1 MKAWILGMYLFSIY
15 LIEVMIYNDYK
26 KLIPILLSFFGSHK
40 KAYTTK
46 TTSTL
51 IRINDLTKR
60 CYEVAL
66 FQSLM
71 AKVLLGCG
79 VCLRSLDRSLMTH
92 LSSFLGPAR
101 WNHFPIQRVRNLS
114 PKSWRTPRASLKET
128 LTLLLELINSAWPL
142 VTNVS
147 IASLAPPSTCQK

>member
-1 MKAWILGMYLFSIY
+1 MNKMSNLQWL
-15 LIEVMIYNDYK
+15 K
-26 KLIPILLSFFGSHK
+26 KLISNFIGFFDSNK
-40 KAYTTK
+40 RAYTTK
-46 TTSTL
+46 STSTL
-51 IRINDLTKR
+51 IRIRERPLMTSHVFWPFLTYLPTLSHSITSHFGSYLGPPLPTLISDVINGRSLNDLTKR

-79 VCLRSLDRSLMTH
+79 VCLRSLARSLMTH

-114 PKSWRTPRASLKET
+114 PKS
-128 LTLLLELINSAWPL
+128 
-142 VTNVS
+142 
-147 IASLAPPSTCQK
+147 